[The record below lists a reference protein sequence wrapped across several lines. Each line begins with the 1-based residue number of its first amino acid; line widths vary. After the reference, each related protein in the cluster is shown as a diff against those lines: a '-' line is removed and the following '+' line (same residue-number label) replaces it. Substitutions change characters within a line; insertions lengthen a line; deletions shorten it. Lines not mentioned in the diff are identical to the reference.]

1 MLSCNNSIF
10 NNKNYLQTNSTAE
23 GPHMS
28 CSYPDLALAS
38 CDNKALSFD
47 LCPTT
52 WKRFRDNV
60 FAVRTH
66 GSTSVSFLLEYL
78 NNIDQTGK
86 IKFTMQ
92 ATGMM
97 DWNF

>member
-28 CSYPDLALAS
+28 CSSPDLALAS
-38 CDNKALSFD
+38 CDNKPLSFD